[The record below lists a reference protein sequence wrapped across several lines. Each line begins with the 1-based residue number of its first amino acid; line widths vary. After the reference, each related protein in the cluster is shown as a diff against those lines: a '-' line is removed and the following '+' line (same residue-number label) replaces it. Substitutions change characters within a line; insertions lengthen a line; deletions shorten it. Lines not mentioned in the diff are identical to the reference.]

1 MDLNENVIKKYPKSV
16 NGYQC
21 IGPCYEGKTLI
32 VHPITLNTISKG
44 YNFCPINLTQT
55 GNVKQ
60 DNETDRCL
68 QPTHNINI
76 TNKELEINMLNPYID
91 FNARQFISI
100 YYDIH
105 SFEDSMNWLEE
116 NKYLPLETKIRV
128 IKNSLFIF
136 GSTIEM
142 IDHRF
147 IDFFITLIK
156 KKYINHIYNNI
167 YKYIGQN
174 EDSIVLKKPENNKL
188 EKKDLLLERINFIIK
203 FFINNDESQKF
214 LIRYF
219 KSKKDAIIIN
229 YITDMADE
237 FTEYILIK
245 IKKTI

>member
-1 MDLNENVIKKYPKSV
+1 MDLTDNIVKKYPKSV
-16 NGYQC
+16 HGNQC

-32 VHPITLNTISKG
+32 THPVSLNTVTNKD
-44 YNFCPINLTQT
+44 NFCPINISAS
-55 GNVKQ
+55 GNRKE
-60 DNETDRCL
+60 ETDICL
-68 QPTHNINI
+68 QPTQNINI
-76 TNKELEINMLNPYID
+76 NNKELEINMLNPYID

-105 SFEDSMNWLEE
+105 NFEDSMNWLEE

-128 IKNSLFIF
+128 VKNALFIF
-136 GSTIEM
+136 SSTIEM
-142 IDHRF
+142 VDHRF

-167 YKYIGQN
+167 YKYIGKN
-174 EDSIVLKKPENNKL
+174 GDSIVLIKPENNKL
-188 EKKDLLLERINFIIK
+188 SKKDLLLERINFIIK

-229 YITDMADE
+229 YITDIIDE
-237 FTEYILIK
+237 FTEYILVK